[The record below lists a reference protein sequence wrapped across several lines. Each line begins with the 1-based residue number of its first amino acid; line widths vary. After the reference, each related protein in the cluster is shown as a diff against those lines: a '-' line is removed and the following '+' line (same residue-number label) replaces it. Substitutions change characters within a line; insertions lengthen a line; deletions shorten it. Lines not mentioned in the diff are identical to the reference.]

1 MESGTETKTVKPAG
15 VAGTWW
21 PAGDGAGEVGRVWDP
36 WRPDGGGH
44 GEGQVCVVLPV
55 TDGASSPGVDS
66 LQPAGQTQTVFV

>member
-44 GEGQVCVVLPV
+44 RRR
-55 TDGASSPGVDS
+55 AGVRG
-66 LQPAGQTQTVFV
+66 PACH